1 MLSGSRR
8 SCAAYLRCVPFD
20 TWEMPVHRH
29 AMETWARDLGL
40 ADPVWFI
47 DNGEASH
54 GPKPRLLELLSAVER
69 NTFSVVLVPGPFVF
83 HLDDTRAAKVCHRLS
98 VLGASVLQLP
108 QERTGRQPVPARP
121 DAADAPPVP
130 LRRVPATRAHYGGI
144 G

>member
-29 AMETWARDLGL
+29 AMEKWARELGL

-47 DNGEASH
+47 DNGESSG
-54 GPKPRLLELLSAVER
+54 GPKPRLLELLTAVER
-69 NTFSVVLVPGPFVF
+69 NTFSIVLVPGPFVF
-83 HLDDTRAAKVCHRLS
+83 HLDDVRAAKVCHRLS

-108 QERTGRQPVPARP
+108 YDRTGRHPAPGRPVPAG
-121 DAADAPPVP
+121 A
-130 LRRVPATRAHYGGI
+130 VPAPRAHYGGN